1 VRNSMFTMRVVLLVG
16 FFPVGV
22 LRLSLRA
29 KCRCCSRRESF
40 SDRRIVPGLH
50 HTSKQRLNADT
61 DTIYSAYGNIRIS
74 KIEKMIGLGNRIQ

>member
-1 VRNSMFTMRVVLLVG
+1 MRNSMFTTRVVLLVG

-61 DTIYSAYGNIRIS
+61 IYSAYRSIRLG
-74 KIEKMIGLGNRIQ
+74 KTEKMVGLGNRIQ